1 MSLKILLIVIIVIV
15 AILGWKGLSL
25 RKEISCQEVV
35 PLEGGIAI
43 LNGDPSLIDKLQ
55 TTLHDDSGKP
65 IDPTNQSRGVF
76 VFQKLLNGKSYR
88 IEIRRTDLK
97 GRVLYKPLRLD
108 VSPRKNGSKYFVL
121 VGASVGK
128 AWEFEKI
135 PNRLSWKND
144 IVLGYRA
151 KYDFDKSSEI
161 HSLVAL
167 QVPVSGVIIKECAA
181 YFPRD
186 IKQSKKIIKEWIA
199 LLTSHQIT
207 PILAT
212 VVPVTREH
220 ETKHSGRLISILEFN
235 DFIREFA
242 FQKGILVLDLERA
255 LRISDDDRHLKNEFA
270 HPDGLHLV
278 KRAYEE
284 ALDKIVLPIIDSAI

>member
-1 MSLKILLIVIIVIV
+1 M
-15 AILGWKGLSL
+15 
-25 RKEISCQEVV
+25 
-35 PLEGGIAI
+35 
-43 LNGDPSLIDKLQ
+43 
-55 TTLHDDSGKP
+55 
-65 IDPTNQSRGVF
+65 F
-76 VFQKLLNGKSYR
+76 
-88 IEIRRTDLK
+88 
-97 GRVLYKPLRLD
+97 LYKPLKIT
-108 VSPRKNGSKYFVL
+108 VTPRENGSRYFVL

-144 IVLGYRA
+144 IVLGYRS

-167 QVPVSGVIIKECAA
+167 PVPVSGVIIKECAA

-186 IKQSKKIIKEWIA
+186 IKQSKKLIREWVA

-220 ETKHSGRLISILEFN
+220 DTKRPGRLISILEFN

-242 FQKGILVLDLERA
+242 FQEGILVLDLEKA
-255 LRISDDDRHLKNEFA
+255 LRISEMDRHLRSEHA
-270 HPDGLHLV
+270 QPDGLHLV
-278 KRAYEE
+278 KGAYEE
-284 ALDKIVLPIIDSAI
+284 ALDKIVLPILDSPIKDDTR